1 MRIRIWFRIQLITL
15 MWIRT
20 FIWCGS
26 RVPKWCRSM
35 WNPDP
40 DPRHCRTVCCTF
52 TSVQVQEAVANCLP
66 PLVPSVKDEAP
77 KLVSELL
84 NTLLT
89 TGSTSTR
96 HLAWGCLEGQGF
108 SVNFILI
115 NYCLNLQL
123 YFFLKDVIKS
133 STNVVDPEYKFSS
146 WIRILSYIR
155 KIQRKVRKKLNIL

>member
-1 MRIRIWFRIQLITL
+1 

-35 WNPDP
+35 WYPDP
-40 DPRHCRTVCCTF
+40 DPRHCRTVCCTV
-52 TSVQVQEAVANCLP
+52 TYVQVQEAVANCLP

-133 STNVVDPEYKFSS
+133 SYQCCGSGVLIFLLDPNPVLYSKDSTKSQKKAQYFV
-146 WIRILSYIR
+146 IL
-155 KIQRKVRKKLNIL
+155 ND